1 MTPKASTTTASVV
14 RQATLAVYTVFI
26 ISGFSFASWA
36 SRIQQVRDA
45 LSLSPRGLGL
55 VLLAAAVGSI
65 VSMPLAGVV
74 IARLG
79 TARTVAVMSVVA
91 AVGIAIAAVGYRVGV
106 MPVVA
111 GLFLVGVGLGTWDV
125 AMNVEGADVEQH
137 LGRSIMPRFHAGF
150 SVGTVAGAAIGAALV
165 ALGISVRAH
174 LIVVAGLV
182 ALITPL
188 AARSFLAAAP
198 QPAENDR
205 QHAPLRAW
213 TEPRTLLIGLFV
225 FAAAFTEGT
234 GNDWL
239 GVATIDG
246 YGAPAALGA
255 LTFAIFL
262 AAMTIGRWFGPA
274 LIDRRG
280 RTPTVRILGV
290 VALAGLALVVF
301 GGSLAVAMVGAALWG
316 LGISLGFPVG
326 MSAAADDPR
335 RAAGRVSVVATIGYV
350 AFLAG
355 PPLIGFLG
363 EEVGTLR
370 ALTVAGGLVALG
382 LLVSGALTPPATEA
396 EADVSVAS
404 RAAEI

>member
-1 MTPKASTTTASVV
+1 MTSKASTITAPEV
-14 RQATLAVYTVFI
+14 RRATLAVYTVFI
-26 ISGFSFASWA
+26 LSGFGFASWA
-36 SRIQQVRDA
+36 SRIPQVRDA

-79 TARTVAVMSVVA
+79 TARTVAVMAVVA
-91 AVGIAIAAVGYRVGV
+91 AVGIATSAVGYRIGV
-106 MPVVA
+106 VPVVA
-111 GLFLVGVGLGTWDV
+111 GLFLAGVGLGTWDV
-125 AMNVEGADVEQH
+125 AMNVEGADVEQR

-150 SVGTVAGAAIGAALV
+150 SVGTVAGAAIGTALV
-165 ALGISVRAH
+165 ALGISVRTH

-198 QPAENDR
+198 KPAQDER
-205 QHAPLRAW
+205 RHAPLRAW

-239 GVATIDG
+239 GVAMIDG

-280 RTPTVRILGV
+280 RTPTVRMLGV

-316 LGISLGFPVG
+316 LGVSLGFPVG
-326 MSAAADDPR
+326 MSAAADDPPR
-335 RAAGRVSVVATIGYV
+335 PAGRGRVVATVGYV

-355 PPLIGFLG
+355 PPLVGFLG

-382 LLVSGALTPPATEA
+382 LLVSGALNPPETEA
-396 EADVSVAS
+396 DADVTVASSVA
-404 RAAEI
+404 EI